1 MATLCPHS
9 YRMYHIYTI
18 PADGLVVADAG
29 LAIENKF
36 QEYRGNVLGSKVIIF
51 PTV

>member
-1 MATLCPHS
+1 
-9 YRMYHIYTI
+9 MYHIYTI